1 MQLVQHFALR
11 PLHDTGDVL
20 YLDGGE
26 GVGLNLVVPFDVLQ
40 QVDII
45 IKLEVRMN
53 AALQEDACAT
63 PGQQF
68 FDLFADLL
76 VAQQVALWTCGLA
89 IEGTEAA
96 VDDADGGV
104 VDVAVYQEGDD
115 PFTGGGRA
123 GGVGG
128 ST

>member
-1 MQLVQHFALR
+1 MQHFALR
-11 PLHDTGDVL
+11 PFHDTSDVL

-26 GVGLNLVVPFDVLQ
+26 GVGLNLVVSFDVFQ

-45 IKLEVRMN
+45 IKLEIRMN
-53 AALQEDACAT
+53 AALQEDACAA
-63 PGQQF
+63 PRQQF

-76 VAQQVALWTCGLA
+76 GAQQVALWTCGLA

-96 VDDADGGV
+96 VDDADVGV

-115 PFTGGGRA
+115 SFRVAALAEGI
-123 GGVGG
+123 GG